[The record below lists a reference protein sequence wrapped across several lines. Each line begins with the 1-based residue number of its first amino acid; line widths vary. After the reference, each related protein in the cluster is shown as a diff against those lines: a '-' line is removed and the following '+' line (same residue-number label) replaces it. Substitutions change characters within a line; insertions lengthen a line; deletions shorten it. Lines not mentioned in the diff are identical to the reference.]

1 MPTPEYQTSELQ
13 SGKWYVS
20 NFGLRH
26 QAGSALTTDPGS
38 TPGKVPAQYRIGG
51 PFNTAGDARAW
62 MNAGLGR
69 STGSTI
75 WQHHE

>member
-1 MPTPEYQTSELQ
+1 MPNHEYQTSELQ

-20 NFGLRH
+20 NFGYRH
-26 QAGSALTTDPGS
+26 ETGSSFTTGPGS
-38 TPGKVPAQYRIGG
+38 TPDRVPSQYRIGG

-62 MNAGLGR
+62 MNAGMDR

-75 WQHHE
+75 WQHKE